1 MSLIWKIAAGSV
13 KVLAWVCI
21 AVIAGVLNEESP
33 SSGAGGGSIHTVG
46 GGGKKP
52 GSWGSGRHSQR

>member
-1 MSLIWKIAAGSV
+1 
-13 KVLAWVCI
+13 LAWVCI